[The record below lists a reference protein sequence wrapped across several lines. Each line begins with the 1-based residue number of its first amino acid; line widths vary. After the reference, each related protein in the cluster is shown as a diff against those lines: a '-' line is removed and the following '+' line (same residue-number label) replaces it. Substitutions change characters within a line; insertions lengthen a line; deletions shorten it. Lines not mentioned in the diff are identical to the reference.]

1 MSPATSS
8 HALATAGAPSR
19 APAVSIH
26 LDLHRRSARKHA
38 RGEKGQQHMA
48 TKHSG
53 IDVGIVAVPRDSK
66 TELMRF
72 RGIASPRRR
81 EGTP

>member
-1 MSPATSS
+1 MSPASS
-8 HALATAGAPSR
+8 HPLATAGAPSW

-26 LDLHRRSARKHA
+26 LDLHRPSAHQHA
-38 RGEKGQQHMA
+38 RGEKGPQHMA

-53 IDVGIVAVPRDSK
+53 INVGIVAVPRDSK

-72 RGIASPRRR
+72 RGIASPRRG